1 MNDNSE
7 LIEAPA
13 PEWSR
18 QHPAVMVDPIGPRLK
33 TAPFKGSASVAHPSV
48 VPDPHQPGRIERVSP
63 TPVPPPREPAQ
74 CVDIAPDDA
83 ADPLVPARGIVVG
96 LHLSVPIWGVI
107 GLGFWFVH

>member
-1 MNDNSE
+1 MNNNSE
-7 LIEAPA
+7 LIEASA

-18 QHPAVMVDPIGPRLK
+18 QHPGVMVDLGGPRLK

-48 VPDPHQPGRIERVSP
+48 VPDPHEPGRIERVSP
-63 TPVPPPREPAQ
+63 TPVPPLREPAQ

-96 LHLSVPIWGVI
+96 LLISVPIWGVI